1 MPGASS
7 LIHRDGQQPAKT
19 GNSACRNPFRIAV
32 IRMMF
37 DEASGK

>member
-1 MPGASS
+1 MV
-7 LIHRDGQQPAKT
+7 LHRPIEPAANT